1 MVFRAVRDAKLEVS
15 RKCRSWSQVSKENV
29 VKLRANLTGAVF
41 ALLFTGI
48 ESTHESRAETVV
60 SSAAEVVSVL
70 GIEVPDNALAREAAK
85 AVRDNEGELL
95 FQHSMRV
102 YCWAALSG
110 RRKGMAFDPGLLYV
124 AALFH
129 DFGLTAGY
137 GDSHLRYEV
146 DGANAARAFL
156 RNHDIS
162 EADGH
167 SVWLAIA
174 LHTTNGISPH
184 LYPIAAL
191 LAEGANM
198 DLVGAGFDDFTA
210 EQRSIVEVAYPRSP
224 QFAEGFLQTLYD
236 SLKHRPETTQGT
248 GLADVM
254 AYKDSRFHRRDFSG
268 LMRESRWVTG
278 R

>member
-1 MVFRAVRDAKLEVS
+1 MKIHATLIYAS
-15 RKCRSWSQVSKENV
+15 
-29 VKLRANLTGAVF
+29 F
-41 ALLFTGI
+41 ALMAAGSATAQEGRP
-48 ESTHESRAETVV
+48 ESGTSSVAEI
-60 SSAAEVVSVL
+60 VSVL
-70 GIEVPDNALAREAAK
+70 GIQVPDSELARDAAR
-85 AVRDNEGELL
+85 AIRDSEGELL

-102 YCWAALSG
+102 YCWAALAG
-110 RRKGMAFDPGLLYV
+110 KRKGMAFDQELLYV
-124 AALFH
+124 AAMFH
-129 DFGLTAGY
+129 DYGLTANY

-146 DGANAARAFL
+146 DGANAARSFL
-156 RNHDIS
+156 RSRGIS
-162 EADGH
+162 EADSQ

-198 DLVGAGFDDFTA
+198 DLVGAGFDDFAA
-210 EQRSIVEVAYPRSP
+210 EQRATVQVAYPRP
-224 QFAEGFLQTLYD
+224 LHFAEEFLQALYD

-254 AYKDSRFHRRDFSG
+254 AYKDSSFQRRDFSS
-268 LMRESRWVTG
+268 LMRVSRWVTG